1 MRKKIFTVLLL
12 LCGLSA
18 VAEAQDTEKSF
29 AVEVSN
35 TWNKAKADEPVVIKL
50 SEINPQFRV
59 RSAVVMNGN
68 EEIPS
73 QLDDLDGDRRPDEL
87 AFVIDLPAKSKRTL
101 TVTLSSV
108 QSGKTYPARVYA
120 EMLVSDKRGKHVP
133 VQSVTIP
140 GTSNIYNQMHHHLS
154 LIHI

>member
-1 MRKKIFTVLLL
+1 MKKKIFTVLLL

-18 VAEAQDTEKSF
+18 VAEAQEAEKSF
-29 AVEVSN
+29 TVEVSN
-35 TWNKAKADEPVVIKL
+35 SWNKAKADEPIVIRL

-87 AFVIDLPAKSKRTL
+87 AFVIDLPAKSKKSL
-101 TVTLSSV
+101 TQFGKPYMGCLS
-108 QSGKTYPARVYA
+108 
-120 EMLVSDKRGKHVP
+120 
-133 VQSVTIP
+133 
-140 GTSNIYNQMHHHLS
+140 MHRQALWPITRKSKQPS
-154 LIHI
+154 L